1 MLLGNILKRQPSSL
15 FIFSKL
21 RKIRNVSLFPW
32 ILTFAPCDEICAEDG
47 NAGLA
52 RKLDSYLEVAAECT
66 ETLEKMVLRNFN
78 NEQCGYLVDKLK
90 VVIQTASLFV
100 EAEAL
105 RHGSFVDIARHVET
119 FKLLVALA
127 NQIVSF
133 VQDCCRDAWIQAAM
147 TWTNV
152 AEHVSLIGSNLELC
166 KVAFFQQLAATQGLS
181 VDQIV
186 NIIDA
191 EVEIVKQK
199 ASADV
204 ETLLA
209 RVTSE
214 LNSLKGRERDL
225 ATYLL
230 QRLLRVQGNRASF
243 TSTSSFWGAVDD
255 KSFWGRL
262 FQWVKP
268 SERLGKGMAA
278 TVHKATWLGMPV
290 AKKTFQGHDNPDFTQ
305 EVGILGKLCHPNIT
319 SMFCC
324 AKEKRWCAIIMEL
337 MDEDLHDLIQRRLT
351 GNNDSYPFP
360 LLEAVDI
367 MLQIG
372 EGVNY
377 LHTQKIVHRDLKSFN
392 ILVKTVKAR
401 GVEIEYVHAKVADFG
416 ISKTKE
422 SSVRYSNQTFNR
434 GTYRWMAPE
443 VINLSVGGQEG
454 DLHAKKEMEKYP
466 FKCDVYSFAMV
477 CYEILTGYEPFHEET
492 SPTIIKQ
499 KVLKGERPSL
509 PDHCPPLLKAL
520 IMQCWTQEP
529 KERPSFPFICS
540 RLKYLK
546 YLLMT
551 GKHLQ

>member
-1 MLLGNILKRQPSSL
+1 MLLGNTLKRQPSCL
-15 FIFSKL
+15 FFFFKL
-21 RKIRNVSLFPW
+21 RKMCFVSLFPW
-32 ILTFAPCDEICAEDG
+32 MLTFAPCDGIRAEDG
-47 NAGLA
+47 NAGRA
-52 RKLDSYLEVAAECT
+52 RTLDSYLELAAECT

-78 NEQCGYLVDKLK
+78 NEQCAYLVHKLK
-90 VVIQTASLFV
+90 VVIQTARLFV
-100 EAEAL
+100 EAEAH
-105 RHGSFVDIARHVET
+105 RPGSFLDFARHVET

-152 AEHVSLIGSNLELC
+152 AEHVSLIGTNLELC
-166 KVAFFQQLAATQGLS
+166 KVAFFQQFAAAQSLS
-181 VDQIV
+181 VDRID
-186 NIIDA
+186 NIIAA
-191 EVEIVKQK
+191 EVEIVKK
-199 ASADV
+199 KSSADV
-204 ETLLA
+204 ETLVV
-209 RVTSE
+209 R
-214 LNSLKGRERDL
+214 LNSLTLSGGEGDL

-337 MDEDLHDLIQRRLT
+337 MDEDLHDLMQRRLD
-351 GNNDSYPFP
+351 GSNNSYPFP
-360 LLEAVDI
+360 ILEALDI

-372 EGVNY
+372 EGMNY
-377 LHTQKIVHRDLKSFN
+377 LHNQRIVHRDLKSFN
-392 ILVKTVKAR
+392 ILVKSVKAR
-401 GVEIEYVHAKVADFG
+401 GVEIEYVHAKVGDFG
-416 ISKTKE
+416 LSKTKE
-422 SSVRYSNQTFNR
+422 SSVRYSNQTFNT
-434 GTYRWMAPE
+434 GTNRWMAPE
-443 VINLSVGGQEG
+443 VINLSVGGQGRALEPR
-454 DLHAKKEMEKYP
+454 YP

-477 CYEILTGYEPFHEET
+477 CYEILTGYEPFYEET
-492 SPTIIKQ
+492 SPTKIKQ

-509 PDHCPPLLKAL
+509 PDQCPPLLKAL
-520 IMQCWTQEP
+520 IMKCWTQEP
-529 KERPSFPFICS
+529 KERPSFAFICS

-546 YLLMT
+546 YLSMT
-551 GKHLQ
+551 GKHLL

>member
-1 MLLGNILKRQPSSL
+1 M
-15 FIFSKL
+15 
-21 RKIRNVSLFPW
+21 
-32 ILTFAPCDEICAEDG
+32 LTFAQCNGICAEYG
-47 NAGLA
+47 NSGLA
-52 RKLDSYLEVAAECT
+52 RMLDSYLKLAEECV
-66 ETLEKMVLRNFN
+66 ESLEKMFLRNFN
-78 NEQCGYLVDKLK
+78 NELCDYLVHKLK
-90 VVIQTASLFV
+90 VVVQIASLFV
-100 EAEAL
+100 EAEVH
-105 RHGSFVDIARHVET
+105 RPGSFVNIARHVET
-119 FKLLVALA
+119 FKLLVSLA
-127 NQIVSF
+127 NQIEIF
-133 VQDCCRDAWIQAAM
+133 VRGCCRDAWIRAAM

-166 KVAFFQQLAATQGLS
+166 KVAFFQQFAATQSLS
-181 VDQIV
+181 VDRIV
-186 NIIDA
+186 SIINA
-191 EVEIVKQK
+191 EVEIVKSK

-209 RVTSE
+209 RVRLE
-214 LNSLKGRERDL
+214 LNSLKGGGRHL

-230 QRLLRVQGNRASF
+230 QRLLRVKGIQASF
-243 TSTSSFWGAVDD
+243 TPLSPFLSAIDD
-255 KSFWGRL
+255 KSFWRRF
-262 FQWVKP
+262 FQLVKP
-268 SERLGKGMAA
+268 AEQIGKGTAA
-278 TVHKATWLGMPV
+278 TVHKATWLGIPV
-290 AKKTFQGHDNPDFTQ
+290 AKKTFQGHDNPDFIQ
-305 EVGILGKLCHPNIT
+305 EVGILGRLCHPNIT

-324 AKEKRWCAIIMEL
+324 AKDKRSCAIIMEL
-337 MDEDLHDLIQRRLT
+337 MDGDLYALMQRRLD
-351 GNNDSYPFP
+351 GSNSSYPFP
-360 LLEAVDI
+360 ILEAVDI

-377 LHTQKIVHRDLKSFN
+377 LHNQKIVHRDLKSLN
-392 ILVKTVKAR
+392 ILVKMVKAR

-509 PDHCPPLLKAL
+509 PDQCPPLLKAL